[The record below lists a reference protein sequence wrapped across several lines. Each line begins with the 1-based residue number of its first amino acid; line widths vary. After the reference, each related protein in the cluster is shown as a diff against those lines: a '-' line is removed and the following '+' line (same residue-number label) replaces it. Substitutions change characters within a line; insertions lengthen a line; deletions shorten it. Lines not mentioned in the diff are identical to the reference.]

1 MQLPPLPGKK
11 CQRGTEMG
19 RDEFRAPQGQK
30 QQAEEGE
37 RWSRLKR
44 ENPGQGHGA
53 EGDKEGHPNPTR
65 AGPGTMCRAVWGAQ
79 AINPAPNCGPRQG
92 GMRWEGRGQQRLN
105 CNLMASKITCD

>member
-37 RWSRLKR
+37 SWSRLKR
-44 ENPGQGHGA
+44 KKAGHGHGA
-53 EGDKEGHPNPTR
+53 EGDKEG
-65 AGPGTMCRAVWGAQ
+65 
-79 AINPAPNCGPRQG
+79 
-92 GMRWEGRGQQRLN
+92 
-105 CNLMASKITCD
+105 ASKSRQSRARYNVQGSVGSPGHQSCPKLWPTAGGHEVGGQRAAEVKLQSDGIQNHM